1 MSTGTHITV
10 AACYTGKPEH
20 ACPGNLV
27 ADVARAVADLKP
39 MPRLEAIHRAA
50 DWARH
55 AWYLADG
62 DDMREWSDVSAGL
75 GALASA
81 ACSWV

>member
-1 MSTGTHITV
+1 MTVLTV
-10 AACYTGKPEH
+10 AACYTGKIEH

-27 ADVARAVADLKP
+27 ADVARSVADLKP
-39 MPRLEAIHRAA
+39 MDRLEAIHRAA

-55 AWYLADG
+55 AWYLAEGGDG
-62 DDMREWSDVSAGL
+62 REWHDVSTGL

-81 ACSWV
+81 ACSWVS